1 MMPTSKY
8 KLIIPLGI
16 AVCLSSVG
24 DLSLF
29 AGLVTRLDVVG
40 ISLAQVG
47 IILSIHRLIRIPAN
61 PLAGFLLDRFGR
73 RRPLFI
79 FGMVLAVA
87 SSAAYG
93 LVHGFMPFLLARLAW
108 GVAWML
114 VNITGITMV
123 LDLSSPDT
131 RGRLSGLYNTGI
143 WAGYAI
149 GPLLGGFLVDSFA
162 FRNAMLMCAAISAAG
177 LLVVVFLLPE
187 TAPARTAHSEMPVI
201 TNLDFQKR
209 LKGFISNWLDLLR
222 DYPESRIVLV
232 LFCFTQFAGDGIMLS
247 SMVLLLSSRF
257 GDTISIGSLV
267 YGVATASGALLAL
280 RSVLAAV
287 TGPLAGRVS
296 DSWLGRPLVISV
308 SFSLGILSF
317 VILAFSVGIP
327 WVLAGILLGAL
338 SGGALLS
345 ALTAY
350 MGDHIPAEKLGSGMG
365 LFATAGDVGSTFGP
379 LVAYSL
385 VAVVDLKWVYLLS
398 AFVFVAGLALSWRQA
413 SALLAASEQQND
425 SPPL

>member
-1 MMPTSKY
+1 MPTSKY

-61 PLAGFLLDRFGR
+61 PLAGFLVDRFGR
-73 RRPLFI
+73 RKPLFI

-87 SSAAYG
+87 SSTAYG
-93 LVHGFMPFLLARLAW
+93 LVHGFWPFLLARLAW

-114 VNITGITMV
+114 INITGITMV

-131 RGRLSGLYNTGI
+131 RGWLSGLYNTGI
-143 WAGYAI
+143 WAGYAL
-149 GPLLGGFLVDSFA
+149 GPLLGGFLIDSLA
-162 FRNAMLMCAAISAAG
+162 FRNAMLICAAISAVG
-177 LLVVVFLLPE
+177 LLVVFLLPE
-187 TAPARTAHSEMPVI
+187 TSLVRSIQSEDRLSVQF
-201 TNLDFQKR
+201 DFQKR
-209 LKGFISNWLDLLR
+209 WRVFISSWMDLLR
-222 DYPESRIVLV
+222 DFPESRTALV

-247 SMVLLLSSRF
+247 SMALLLSGRF
-257 GDTISIGSLV
+257 GNTISIGSQVLR
-267 YGVATASGALLAL
+267 VATASGALLAL

-296 DSWLGRPLVISV
+296 DNWLGRPLVISV

-317 VILAFSVGIP
+317 VILAFSVNIGWALVGI
-327 WVLAGILLGAL
+327 ILGAL

-350 MGDHIPAEKLGSGMG
+350 MGDHIPAEKMGSGIG
-365 LFATAGDVGSTFGP
+365 LFATAGDVGSTLGP

-385 VAVVDLKWVYLLS
+385 VAVMDLKWVYLLCTL
-398 AFVFVAGLALSWRQA
+398 VFVAGLGLSWRQA
-413 SALLAASEQQND
+413 TVLPAALEQ
-425 SPPL
+425 